1 VTEGRA
7 VATAR
12 GATGSGASAE
22 LERHW
27 LAVLQELAGTVAH
40 ELRNALNGVAV
51 NLEVV
56 RSRSAREGV
65 AASALGSFAGSA
77 SDQLE
82 HVIAITDALMS
93 LARSQDGAAMIGR
106 TTDHVAALIRPTL
119 VASGGSLE
127 LVVEGEGTT
136 RVPAKAARLF
146 VAAALQRA
154 VAASAARGA
163 GIRCTVRPVNGVEL
177 RIDGS
182 FVGEVR
188 IDDGLN
194 ELARVYGVGIQPT
207 ESSITL
213 TFPA

>member
-7 VATAR
+7 VATTRDAK
-12 GATGSGASAE
+12 GNGASAE
-22 LERHW
+22 LERLW
-27 LAVLQELAGTVAH
+27 LAALQQLAGTVAH

-77 SDQLE
+77 AAQLE

-93 LARSQDGAAMIGR
+93 LARSSDGAAMVGR
-106 TTDHVAALIRPTL
+106 TTDHVASLIRPAL
-119 VASGGSLE
+119 AAGGGSLE

-136 RVPAKAARLF
+136 RVPATAARLF
-146 VAAALQRA
+146 IAAALQRA
-154 VAASAARGA
+154 VAASGERG
-163 GIRCTVRPVNGVEL
+163 GVLRCRVRPAGGVEL
-177 RIDGS
+177 QVDGS
-182 FVGEVR
+182 FVTSPR
-188 IDDGLN
+188 LDDGVN
-194 ELARVYGVGIQPT
+194 ELAKAYGVGIQPT
-207 ESSITL
+207 GSSITL